1 MLLTWV
7 HVARLVA
14 APLSPLSAVQLLRLP
29 ASRPASAHR
38 TGAGA
43 QAFGS
48 RTFACMQRAVSSR
61 RTVRQ

>member
-1 MLLTWV
+1 MQPEVVLLSWV
-7 HVARLVA
+7 HPTVARLVA

-43 QAFGS
+43 QAFAS
-48 RTFACMQRAVSSR
+48 RAFAYMP
-61 RTVRQ
+61 